1 MKHKLKYMALA
12 AFCAV
17 AAPASAFTTQEQQ
30 TLSLAREFM
39 QCMDDYNAQH
49 DARRI
54 PVQERID
61 RQEAE
66 NRRRAE
72 QIVRETLATQA
83 DEMRAELRAN
93 GFTVNEARRIVD
105 NMLRSA
111 ETAILFEL
119 NRRIDRSD
127 LPRYESP
134 RMVCERSLGT
144 DYFDLSDQISTL
156 NRKYG
161 YSSVSQAIGGYFP

>member
-1 MKHKLKYMALA
+1 MIKTFKYMALA
-12 AFCAV
+12 AFCAA
-17 AAPASAFTTQEQQ
+17 AAPASAFTAQEQQ
-30 TLSLAREFM
+30 TLSLARDFM
-39 QCMDDYNAQH
+39 QCMDDYNTQH

-66 NRRRAE
+66 
-72 QIVRETLATQA
+72 
-83 DEMRAELRAN
+83 
-93 GFTVNEARRIVD
+93 
-105 NMLRSA
+105 
-111 ETAILFEL
+111 

>member
-12 AFCAV
+12 AFCAA

-54 PVQERID
+54 PVQDRID

-66 NRRRAE
+66 NRRNAA

-83 DEMRAELRAN
+83 
-93 GFTVNEARRIVD
+93 
-105 NMLRSA
+105 
-111 ETAILFEL
+111 
-119 NRRIDRSD
+119 
-127 LPRYESP
+127 
-134 RMVCERSLGT
+134 
-144 DYFDLSDQISTL
+144 
-156 NRKYG
+156 
-161 YSSVSQAIGGYFP
+161 